1 MTKPR
6 PHNYQTVTSQG
17 PKVNTFLE
25 QARSVSHIWLLGTPA
40 LQITVYT
47 HDGESQAVLRRA
59 RQGRDAHSPLVA
71 TTHPVLSGRR
81 IGERADSLTPALG
94 TSGMEGGFVT
104 DRRVDQTETGLLFC

>member
-47 HDGESQAVLRRA
+47 HDGESQAVPRRA
-59 RQGRDAHSPLVA
+59 NAEHAKGGTL
-71 TTHPVLSGRR
+71 THPWWPRR
-81 IGERADSLTPALG
+81 IQYCRADASE
-94 TSGMEGGFVT
+94 SV
-104 DRRVDQTETGLLFC
+104 RIHSGLL